1 MSSVIF
7 DGHDLS
13 ELFDIGNPE
22 ITIANAMPD
31 MRETSGRNGSI
42 FVGTKYGNSTVKF
55 AFAINGS
62 PDERRDALSILGMW
76 LNVDEPKKLVLPD
89 TPDRFYMAVPKGA
102 ITLNRAIGAEHA
114 SLTFELVDPVAYGR
128 EVEFTVPSGGSVT
141 FNVAGT
147 FNAKPRITASAVRNS
162 SALVWGLLLDD
173 DGFIQVDTGSDSA
186 RTLSIDCDRRTCIVN
201 DEASLITLDSD
212 WLEFAPGT
220 HTLEMEYGT
229 GAATVRYYE
238 RWL

>member
-55 AFAINGS
+55 AFAVNGS

-141 FNVAGT
+141 FHVGGT
-147 FNAKPRITASAVRNS
+147 AATKPTIEANAIRDASS
-162 SALVWGLLLDD
+162 LVWGLRLDD
-173 DGFIQVDTGSDSA
+173 GDFVHVATGSSSA
-186 RTLSIDCDRRTCIVN
+186 KPVSIDCDERTSTV
-201 DEASLITLDSD
+201 DGSVALPTLDSD
-212 WLEFAPGT
+212 WLVLTPGE
-220 HTLEMEYGT
+220 HTLRMDNGA
-229 GAATVRYYE
+229 GAATVTWRE
-238 RWL
+238 RWY